1 MIITIEDLQ
10 KFTNVYPED
19 TNSQQGLF
27 VESACNIIAN
37 YLHYEPEEKAYTFF
51 IDGTGEKEIQVLA
64 QPITEIKRI
73 EVDGVIQEGCFFDRN
88 CIFSSIPFPKGKR
101 NIKVILTAGYKEIP
115 AIIKLTALRIAGIL
129 QTESNNN
136 IGINSKSFQD
146 SGTRTFINTTNFDK
160 YLLQIAD
167 YRI

>member
-10 KFTNVYPED
+10 KFTNVYPD
-19 TNSQQGLF
+19 DANSQQELF
-27 VESACNIIAN
+27 INSASNIIAN
-37 YLHYEPEEKAYTFF
+37 YLHYEPEEKQYTFF
-51 IDGTGEKEIQVLA
+51 IDGTGEKEIEVPA
-64 QPITEIKRI
+64 QPITEIKSL
-73 EVDGVIQEGCFFDRN
+73 EVDGVKRN
-88 CIFSSIPFPKGKR
+88 DFLFERNYIFSLVPFPKGRR
-101 NIKVILTAGYKEIP
+101 NIKTILTAGYKEVP